1 MNARIDTRNDG
12 MGPDTT
18 PPRTPPAEDSA
29 VAVQDASLGSL
40 LKQLA
45 HEVPSLLTK
54 EVALAKSEAR
64 ESLHSTRRGVAAV
77 SLGGA
82 VALAGFIVVLMAA
95 VYALGN
101 VVAPWLAALLVGGI
115 TLAVGLVMV
124 DAGKKKF
131 DAQAL
136 KPDRTM
142 DALRKDKNALQE
154 RTP

>member
-12 MGPDTT
+12 MGPDRT
-18 PPRTPPAEDSA
+18 PPRTPPGEDSA